1 MSKRMSSKLKSR
13 WSLKTPLYLEKTDKR
28 YSRHV
33 KQLKRHGFSDAET
46 WGLDSVIV
54 EFVLPRLKRFKEI
67 HNGFPGG
74 GDMTEQKWEEILDK
88 MIFAFEFYSMKDD
101 WSENKPGFDLD
112 YQNYE
117 EGMRLFAKWL
127 PHLWW

>member
-13 WSLKTPLYLEKTDKR
+13 WSLKSPLYLEKTDKR
-28 YSRHV
+28 YARHV
-33 KQLKRHGFSDAET
+33 KQLKKHGFSDSET

-54 EFVLPRLKRFKEI
+54 EFVLPRLIRFKEI

-74 GDMTEQKWEEILDK
+74 CDMTEQKWEEILDK

-112 YQNYE
+112 YQEYE